1 MEEHKF
7 TTFFEPFRI
16 KSVEKLKQTTRD
28 ERIKHLKQANYNLY
42 LLDSEN
48 ILIDLLTDSGTGAM
62 SSEQWA
68 AVMIGDES
76 YAGSPSYRKFEAV
89 VKEIFGY
96 RHVIPT
102 HQGRAAE
109 RILFT
114 CAVKEGDV
122 VPNNAHFATTM
133 ANIEAQ
139 GGKAINFLTPEA
151 MEPSTDVPFKGNM
164 NVEKLEQTI
173 SKFRAKIPLVMI
185 TITNNMVGGEPVSM
199 ENIKAV
205 SKICRAHGIPLFFDA
220 CRFAENAWFI
230 KIKEEGYAN
239 RTPKE
244 IAREIFSYGDGCTM
258 SAKKDGLAN
267 IGGFLAVND
276 SELAAKCR
284 KELLITEGF
293 TTYGGLA
300 GRDLEAIAVGLNEV
314 VEEDYLRYQV
324 GFVKFLADLLV
335 QNHVPIVTPP
345 GGHAVYIDA
354 GAMLPHIPREQFP
367 AWALGCALYVE
378 GGIRGAEVGAVM
390 LGGLEKHDDGVDSSV
405 EAESP
410 EDDNDDND
418 DVFEDEPEHEELFRL
433 AIPRRTYTESH
444 MRYVSEVCAH
454 VYKNRAKVCG
464 YQITWEP
471 PMLRHFTAHL
481 VPIPSPIKSQD
492 DSTRVR
498 HLSAKKVSSG
508 HVLRRRRNSSLQ
520 FS

>member
-89 VKEIFGY
+89 VEEIFGY

-230 KIKEEGYAN
+230 KIKEESYAN

-444 MRYVSEVCAH
+444 MR
-454 VYKNRAKVCG
+454 
-464 YQITWEP
+464 
-471 PMLRHFTAHL
+471 
-481 VPIPSPIKSQD
+481 
-492 DSTRVR
+492 
-498 HLSAKKVSSG
+498 
-508 HVLRRRRNSSLQ
+508 
-520 FS
+520 

>member
-1 MEEHKF
+1 MFIGAAVIKALNAQNRKRLKHINDTLAGTKAFFFSHYSIMEEHKF

-16 KSVEKLKQTTRD
+16 KSIEKLKTTTRD
-28 ERIKHLKQANYNLY
+28 ERMKYLKQANYNLY
-42 LLDSEN
+42 LLDSDN

-68 AVMIGDES
+68 AIMIGDES

-89 VKEIFGY
+89 VEEIFGY

-109 RILFT
+109 RILFR
-114 CAVKEGDV
+114 CAVKEDNV

-139 GGKAINFLTPEA
+139 GAKAINFLTPEA

-164 NVEKLEQTI
+164 NIEKLKQTI
-173 SKFRAKIPLVMI
+173 SKCRDKIPLVMI

-276 SELAAKCR
+276 EELAAKCR

-314 VEEDYLRYQV
+314 VEEDYLRYQI
-324 GFVKFLADLLV
+324 GYVKFLADLLV

-354 GAMLPHIPREQFP
+354 GAMLPHISREQFP

-390 LGGLEKHDDGVDSSV
+390 LGSHEKQETENSENGNGVD
-405 EAESP
+405 EGAFG
-410 EDDNDDND
+410 DDY
-418 DVFEDEPEHEELFRL
+418 EHEELFRL

-444 MRYVSEVCAH
+444 
-454 VYKNRAKVCG
+454 
-464 YQITWEP
+464 
-471 PMLRHFTAHL
+471 LR
-481 VPIPSPIKSQD
+481 
-492 DSTRVR
+492 
-498 HLSAKKVSSG
+498 
-508 HVLRRRRNSSLQ
+508 
-520 FS
+520 

>member
-1 MEEHKF
+1 
-7 TTFFEPFRI
+7 
-16 KSVEKLKQTTRD
+16 
-28 ERIKHLKQANYNLY
+28 
-42 LLDSEN
+42 
-48 ILIDLLTDSGTGAM
+48 
-62 SSEQWA
+62 
-68 AVMIGDES
+68 
-76 YAGSPSYRKFEAV
+76 
-89 VKEIFGY
+89 
-96 RHVIPT
+96 
-102 HQGRAAE
+102 
-109 RILFT
+109 
-114 CAVKEGDV
+114 
-122 VPNNAHFATTM
+122 
-133 ANIEAQ
+133 
-139 GGKAINFLTPEA
+139 

-314 VEEDYLRYQV
+314 VEEDYLHYQV

-444 MRYVSEVCAH
+444 MR
-454 VYKNRAKVCG
+454 
-464 YQITWEP
+464 
-471 PMLRHFTAHL
+471 
-481 VPIPSPIKSQD
+481 
-492 DSTRVR
+492 
-498 HLSAKKVSSG
+498 
-508 HVLRRRRNSSLQ
+508 
-520 FS
+520 

>member
-1 MEEHKF
+1 MLTSVKIDALSCVTIFFFSSKKAPYSIMQEHKF
-7 TTFFEPFRI
+7 TTFYEPFRI
-16 KSVEKLKQTTRD
+16 KSVEKIKQTTRD
-28 ERIKHLKQANYNLY
+28 ERIKFLKQANYNLY

-48 ILIDLLTDSGTGAM
+48 IMIDLLTDSGTGAM
-62 SSEQWA
+62 SSQQWA
-68 AVMIGDES
+68 AVMLGDES
-76 YAGSPSYRKFEAV
+76 YAGSPSYRKFEQV

-96 RHVIPT
+96 RHVIPA

-109 RILFT
+109 RILFR
-114 CAVKEGDV
+114 CSVSDGDI
-122 VPNNAHFATTM
+122 VPNNAHFATTL

-139 GGKAINFLTPEA
+139 GGKAINFMTPEA
-151 MEPSTDVPFKGNM
+151 METSKNVPFKGNM
-164 NVEKLEQTI
+164 NIEKLEEKLSTC
-173 SKFRAKIPLVMI
+173 RARIPLVMI

-205 SKICRAHGIPLFFDA
+205 SKLCRAHGIPLFFDA

-267 IGGFLAVND
+267 IGGFLAMND
-276 SELAAKCR
+276 CELASKCR

-314 VEEDYLRYQV
+314 VEEDYLKYQV

-335 QNHVPIVTPP
+335 QNQVPIVTPP

-354 GAMLPHIPREQFP
+354 GAMLPHIPREKFP

-378 GGIRGAEVGAVM
+378 GGIRGAEVGGVM
-390 LGGLEKHDDGVDSSV
+390 LGKPGKPMGTPSEGKNV
-405 EAESP
+405 EN
-410 EDDNDDND
+410 EDDAVEND
-418 DVFEDEPEHEELFRL
+418 DVFESEEEEHEELFRL

-444 MRYVSEVCAH
+444 MRLVAVSTE
-454 VYKNRAKVCG
+454 KLGLK
-464 YQITWEP
+464 T
-471 PMLRHFTAHL
+471 F
-481 VPIPSPIKSQD
+481 
-492 DSTRVR
+492 
-498 HLSAKKVSSG
+498 
-508 HVLRRRRNSSLQ
+508 
-520 FS
+520 

>member
-1 MEEHKF
+1 MEK
-7 TTFFEPFRI
+7 I
-16 KSVEKLKQTTRD
+16 KQTTRD
-28 ERIKHLKQANYNLY
+28 ERIKCLKQANYNLY

-48 ILIDLLTDSGTGAM
+48 IMIDLLTDSGTGAM
-62 SSEQWA
+62 SSQQWA
-68 AVMIGDES
+68 AVMLGDES
-76 YAGSPSYRKFEAV
+76 YAGSPSYRKFEKV

-109 RILFT
+109 RILFQCSVT
-114 CAVKEGDV
+114 EGGI
-122 VPNNAHFATTM
+122 VPNNAHFATTL

-139 GGKAINFLTPEA
+139 GGKAVNFLTPDA
-151 MEPSTDVPFKGNM
+151 MEPSKDVPFKGNM
-164 NVEKLEQTI
+164 NVEKLEEKLSTC
-173 SKFRAKIPLVMI
+173 RAGIPLVMI

-205 SKICRAHGIPLFFDA
+205 SKLCRAHGIPLFFDA

-267 IGGFLAVND
+267 IGGFLAMND
-276 SELAAKCR
+276 GELAAKCR

-314 VEEDYLRYQV
+314 VEEEYLRYQV

-335 QNHVPIVTPP
+335 QNQVPIVTPP

-354 GAMLPHIPREQFP
+354 GAMLPHIPREKFP

-378 GGIRGAEVGAVM
+378 GGIRGAEVGGVM
-390 LGGLEKHDDGVDSSV
+390 LGKPGNGLGTSS
-405 EAESP
+405 EGENAEN
-410 EDDNDDND
+410 EDDTVEND
-418 DVFEDEPEHEELFRL
+418 DVFESEEEEHEELFRL

-444 MRYVSEVCAH
+444 MRYVAEVCAH
-454 VYKNRAKVCG
+454 LYKNRSKVCG

-471 PMLRHFTAHL
+471 AMLRHFTAHL
-481 VPIPSPIKSQD
+481 EPIPTPSRPSVEE
-492 DSTRVR
+492 TNRER
-498 HLSAKKVSSG
+498 HPSAVKVSSG
-508 HVLRRRRNSSLQ
+508 QVLRSRKNSAMQ